1 MSTMAT
7 GYPKYRRHGSKD
19 IFKLRFPKFT
29 SNVLYDPV
37 MSVNGKS
44 DDDDDDDDLSG
55 SSSLQTS
62 LMAVIVLATAF
73 VFRDLL

>member
-44 DDDDDDDDLSG
+44 DDDDDLSG